1 VNWFSVYE
9 HDCTLKHGID
19 HLNATFERLYG
30 VESL

>member
-1 VNWFSVYE
+1 MV
-9 HDCTLKHGID
+9 KHGID